1 MIMLRLVLAFL
12 LILLVVRALWRVI
25 GGVIEGVGG
34 QERRIPE
41 RGKQMV
47 RDPVCGTFVLPDRA
61 VVLPDGAERVFFCST
76 TCRDTYQLRSKTTR
90 TGSPR
95 SAARR

>member
-25 GGVIEGVGG
+25 GGVIEGIGG
-34 QERRIPE
+34 QERRIPD
-41 RGKQMV
+41 RGEQMV

-61 VVLPDGAERVFFCST
+61 VVLPDGAKRVFFCST
-76 TCRDTYQLRSKTTR
+76 TCRDTYQLRGKSTR
-90 TGSPR
+90 AGSPR
-95 SAARR
+95 SAGRR